1 MRRHGTLCV
10 SSVSFGVF
18 SLILAHSVCD
28 SNVTEEPVSISR
40 MTGVLHTLIV
50 HTYGFPM
57 FLCCVLV
64 LYKFNALYVSL
75 HRSASVGL
83 SGCSTF
89 ATKLVFAVVELQ
101 TFAK

>member
-1 MRRHGTLCV
+1 MITY
-10 SSVSFGVF
+10 F
-18 SLILAHSVCD
+18 ILKMTTSEMP
-28 SNVTEEPVSISR
+28 TEEPVSISNK
-40 MTGVLHTLIV
+40 TGVLHTLIV
-50 HTYGFPM
+50 HTYGFTM

-64 LYKFNALYVSL
+64 LYKFNAYVSL

-89 ATKLVFAVVELQ
+89 ATKLVFAVVDLQ